1 MKSFFSMNT
10 MSKKL
15 LLILMSMA
23 IFSSAM
29 VAGVFSAYEVVSA
42 KRDQTESLQN
52 MADILSP
59 NITAALLFDDQ
70 EAMQELVE
78 SLLLREDVMKAEI
91 RNTELKVLASIQSMT
106 NHHEFGE
113 EPNEIIEI
121 ISLLI
126 LDEQVYGQL
135 IVWANDSYID
145 QRIGFYS
152 QFLVVLLL
160 FTFGLS
166 LFLSLFL
173 QRGFLRPLLHL
184 SLVAERVTRSSDY
197 SLRAQQSSADEVA
210 DLTECFNSML
220 ETIELRERMLEKQ
233 VSVRTQE
240 LENANEQLLQYAYT
254 DGLTG
259 LPNRHYFYEKIQELV
274 KQNSHFGLIFID
286 LDGFKEINDTLGHDY
301 GDILL
306 SQAGQRILRCV
317 REQDTVARLGG
328 DEFTIVI
335 EGVSEQ
341 QPLANIAET
350 VLQGLAKR
358 FTIKQEDAY
367 VSGSIGIAFHPL
379 DGTNVEELVKHADQ
393 AMYVSKDRGRNCYQ
407 FFSSAMQVEAQQK
420 RRLVEEL
427 RTALVEQQFE
437 LYFQP
442 ITALE
447 FSAETS
453 AVTKAEVLVRWN
465 HPQRGLVYPGE
476 FIEAAEQ
483 AGLIRELSQWVMHQ
497 TVETV
502 AEWYRQGECNIQV
515 AVNTSPSQFND
526 GGKWIDDWLHAIAM
540 HQLPAH
546 SIMIE
551 ITEDVLMTTD
561 ASIKD
566 QLARLHQRGIDV
578 AIDDFG
584 VGYSSLAYLQQLD
597 IDLLKI
603 DRSFIQHLTTDK
615 DSVALVK
622 AIVTMA
628 HHLGLK
634 VVAEG
639 VETEQQRQQVLS
651 VACDYVQG
659 YLVSKPIPKDLFSQR
674 YLFQTTE

>member
-106 NHHEFGE
+106 KHHEFGE
-113 EPNEIIEI
+113 EPGEVIEI

-184 SLVAERVTRSSDY
+184 SQVAERVTRSSDY

-350 VLQGLAKR
+350 VLQALAKR

-427 RTALVEQQFE
+427 RTALIEQQFE

-502 AEWYRQGECNIQV
+502 AEWYRQGDCNIQV